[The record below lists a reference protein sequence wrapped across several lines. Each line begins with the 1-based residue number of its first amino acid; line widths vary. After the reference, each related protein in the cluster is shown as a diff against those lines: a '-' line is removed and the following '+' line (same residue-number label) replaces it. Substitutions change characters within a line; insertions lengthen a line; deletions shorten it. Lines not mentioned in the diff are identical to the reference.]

1 MNEGDGL
8 HGENVFRDG
17 NVSKKNW
24 PLPWVLIA

>member
-24 PLPWVLIA
+24 PLPWIA